1 MPDDIIFDQIMYD
14 ADQQPVQVRAIKCYD
29 ADIQGTNQFGAL
41 VNKASIQT
49 DDPNTFLSYIADQ
62 QIEVPPIPLES
73 LLTLANNNVWHMA
86 CVQTKAADIVGQG
99 YTVRP
104 RSVMFPTVGDRE
116 RAPSEQLNASGQQK
130 IIDFLSLSWRHGE
143 SFTDIMT
150 QVVMDSEI
158 MGQGYVEFER
168 DVAENVVDM
177 YSVKGV
183 TMRLAKGG
191 QSAGFWQARGQKY
204 KFFAPYSP
212 RSLRAGKLVKKSVDG
227 DSIDVLES
235 MVDFVGKAKDIDS
248 GYKMLHEMV
257 MFAKPTSA
265 DTRYGCPDTICVS
278 GEMLVQRGI
287 RDYRVS
293 YFDAATIPRLII
305 ICKGEIEGDAADLT
319 KKIANF
325 LSSQRKTE
333 ILNKV
338 LVLEAPEG
346 SDIEIKELKQA
357 RMDDKDAL
365 SALDEHSGSAI
376 RAAHRVPLKAIP
388 GGIGGG
394 ASGVGD
400 SEIQRYIGSVVRPS
414 QRRLEDRINWI
425 LRSETGIDDWCV
437 SFNTPDLLTEKEKS
451 DIWKQ
456 AIDSGRLSINDVR
469 LQDNQPPV
477 EGGDEPIFKIAGQ
490 PPTPLSRVDEFTSMM
505 IAGAN
510 AKDIN
515 NALPTETGKAD
526 DMVGK
531 ALYIMKP
538 SEPLGFIETEE
549 KEMLAKKLEEIVTNR
564 DDVRSALGLE

>member
-1 MPDDIIFDQIMYD
+1 MPDIIIDQVMYD
-14 ADQQPVQVRAIKCYD
+14 ADKQPVPVRVIKCFD
-29 ADIQGTNQFGAL
+29 ADIQGTNVLGSM
-41 VNKASIQT
+41 VDKASSQMV
-49 DDPNTFLSYIADQ
+49 PNEAFTSYISDN
-62 QIEVPPIPLES
+62 QIETPPIPLES
-73 LLTLANNNVWHMA
+73 LLTLALNNVWHMA
-86 CVQTKAADIVGQG
+86 CVQTKVADIVGQG

-116 RAPSEQLNASGQQK
+116 KAPADQLDAKGQQK
-130 IIDFLSLSWRHGE
+130 IIDFLDLSWRHGE
-143 SFTDIMT
+143 SFTELMS
-150 QVVMDSEI
+150 QVVMDQEI
-158 MGQGYVEFER
+158 MGQGYTELER
-168 DVAENVVDM
+168 DVAGNVVDM

-191 QSAGFWQARGQKY
+191 QNNGFWQARGQKY
-204 KFFAPYSP
+204 QFFAPYQP
-212 RSLRAGKLVKKSVDG
+212 KTLRAGKLIRKTVGEDTIEVLDSMINFVEKAAQVD
-227 DSIDVLES
+227 ES
-235 MVDFVGKAKDIDS
+235 
-248 GYKMLHEMV
+248 YRQLHEMA
-257 MFAKPTSA
+257 MFAKPTSS
-265 DTRYGCPDTICVS
+265 DTRYGCPDTISVS

-319 KKIANF
+319 AKIARF

-346 SDIEIKELKQA
+346 SEIEIKELKQA

-388 GGIGGG
+388 GGVGGG

-400 SEIQRYIGSVVRPS
+400 SEIQRYVSSVVRPG
-414 QRRLEDRINWI
+414 QHRLEDRINWI
-425 LRSETGIDDWCV
+425 LRSETGIDDWCI
-437 SFNTPDLLTEKEKS
+437 SYKTPDLLTEKEKS
-451 DIWKQ
+451 EIWKQ
-456 AIDSGRLSINDVR
+456 AIDCGRLSVNDVR

-477 EGGDEPIFKIAGQ
+477 KGGDEPILRIAGQ
-490 PPTPLSRVDEFTSMM
+490 PPMPLSRVDEFVALMS
-505 IAGAN
+505 AGAN

-515 NALPTETGKAD
+515 NSLPVETGKAD

-531 ALYIMKP
+531 ALYIMQP
-538 SEPLGFIETEE
+538 SESLQYISDDD
-549 KEMLAKKLEEIVTNR
+549 KELLSKKLEEIVYNK